1 MINNKP
7 LKEIS
12 INGCELLGKGGNG
25 AVYKLD
31 DERIVKIYFSNRAD
45 FEKIKRNREITKTA
59 FVHGIPSMIAFEM
72 VKVGNDYGVI
82 YEMINAKSFG
92 QEMYENPDKL
102 EFFSN
107 MIADTLSRSFLA

>member
-12 INGCELLGKGGNG
+12 IDGCELLGKGGNG

-45 FEKIKRNREITKTA
+45 FEKINEDVIRITDRT
-59 FVHGIPSMIAFEM
+59 GDETNWMWI
-72 VKVGNDYGVI
+72 
-82 YEMINAKSFG
+82 SFG
-92 QEMYENPDKL
+92 LRCVD
-102 EFFSN
+102 
-107 MIADTLSRSFLA
+107 